1 MDGQRCTR
9 RPSIDSGKGKRNREN
24 ADSAA
29 TTTTVRVSSA
39 RSPTLQQFGVS
50 KRCPPS
56 SIPKQRDRH
65 GRAAGDP
72 RALPRVAAE
81 HARARL
87 LLPRLLFCAQF
98 EMHSLLAATTIP
110 SPSSFPPSSFPPAVN
125 LLPVGSRSF
134 LPSNAADNHT
144 CSCHGTQ
151 LLPYIRRVTVLP
163 GQNFQNSQM
172 RVSISPKFCQILPN

>member
-1 MDGQRCTR
+1 MDGQRCLR
-9 RPSIDSGKGKRNREN
+9 RHPSIDSRGGRRNRGN
-24 ADSAA
+24 ADSAV
-29 TTTTVRVSSA
+29 TTTVRVSSA
-39 RSPTLQQFGVS
+39 RSPTLPQFGVS

-65 GRAAGDP
+65 GRAAGDRDR

-110 SPSSFPPSSFPPAVN
+110 SPSCFAPSLPPAVN
-125 LLPVGSRSF
+125 LLPVGSHSV
-134 LPSNAADNHT
+134 LPSNRPADNCQT
-144 CSCHGTQ
+144 I
-151 LLPYIRRVTVLP
+151 P
-163 GQNFQNSQM
+163 
-172 RVSISPKFCQILPN
+172 SPRSTTAD